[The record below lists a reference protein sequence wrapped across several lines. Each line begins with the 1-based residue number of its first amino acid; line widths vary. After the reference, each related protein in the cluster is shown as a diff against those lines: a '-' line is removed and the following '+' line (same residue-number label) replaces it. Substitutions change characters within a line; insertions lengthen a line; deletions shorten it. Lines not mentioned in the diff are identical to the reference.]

1 MSKNLNKTYDIIIYK
16 GGEFMNHKN
25 ISLLKERRRDMN
37 IRKIENIVKDFTL
50 IFFISMIITFV
61 PLFKVHASSTTP
73 IVGRAQLTQDQAFN
87 YFRTRNSEK
96 SDQAVK
102 NFISIVWQ
110 EANLEGIK
118 PDVAFM
124 QIMKETNFLRF
135 TGDVKECQNN
145 FAGIGATGGGVSGA
159 YFKDTR
165 TGVRAVVQHLKAYC
179 STEGLR
185 TSCVDPRFT
194 YVKRGISPYVEWLGI
209 GENPNYP
216 DQGWAA
222 DNNYGKSIVSMV
234 QVAKNLS
241 SSHENNIDNVQPNYK
256 AKIQTYDIMEGNKYI
271 TDKKLEVNKLY
282 TIKGYAS
289 SENGV
294 LYEFWA
300 KDVSTGVWAKI
311 REYKEDRYANWTPN
325 KSGQYIIKVN
335 VKDKNSNLELDGKV
349 EKTFTVID
357 GNTKPGKAK
366 IQTYD
371 IMEGNKY
378 ITDKK
383 LEVNK
388 SYTIKG
394 YASSENGV
402 LYEFWAKDVS
412 TGVWAKIREYKEDRY
427 ANWTPNKSGQYI
439 IKVNVKDKNSNL
451 ELDGKVEK
459 TFTVIDGNTKPGKAK
474 IQTYDIMEG
483 NKYITDKK
491 LEVNKSYT
499 IKGYASSENGVLY
512 EFWAKDVSTGVWAKI
527 REYKEDRYANW
538 TPNKSGQY
546 IIKVNVKDKNSNLE
560 LDGKVEKTFIV
571 IAGNTKP
578 GKAKIQTYDI
588 MEGNKYITDKKLE
601 VNKLYTIKGY
611 ASSENGVLYEFW
623 AKNESEGNWI
633 KIKDYSSDRC
643 ANWTP
648 NKSGQYIIK
657 VNVKDKNSNLELD
670 GKVEKTFMVIPKGEK
685 PGKAKIQTYD
695 IMEGNKYVTSKKLD
709 LNKKYTIKAYAS
721 SSNGVLYEFWI
732 KDVRKGNWVKIRD
745 YKEDRLA
752 TFSVSNQSSYIIKVN
767 VKDKYS
773 LNSVDS
779 YVEKNFT
786 IGDLMRTIVLDAG
799 HGGRDSGALSSQ
811 ATGRLHEADIVQK
824 ITIKLGNLLKKAG
837 YNVIYTRDK
846 IDLYNYPSVTQNLE
860 DRINVANSIKAD
872 LFMSIHAD
880 SFDVSSANGYSAHY
894 SSYRPKLDN
903 SGIYEEDDITYDKTP
918 CDAALKSKVL
928 SQLIVNEM
936 SSLGGSNRGISD
948 HNLYVT
954 KNALMPS
961 VLVETGF
968 VSNDAEVRKL
978 NSDSY
983 QNQIA
988 QKLYNAVTKLFNI

>member
-1 MSKNLNKTYDIIIYK
+1 
-16 GGEFMNHKN
+16 MNHKN
-25 ISLLKERRRDMN
+25 IFLLKERRRSMN
-37 IRKIENIVKDFTL
+37 IKKIDNIVKDFTL

-61 PLFKVHASSTTP
+61 PLFKVHASNNTP
-73 IVGRAQLTQDQAFN
+73 IIGQPQLTQEQALN
-87 YFRTRNSEK
+87 YFKSRNSEK
-96 SDQAVK
+96 SDQAIK

-118 PDVAFM
+118 PDVVFI

-179 STEGLR
+179 SNEELR

-222 DNNYGKSIVSMV
+222 DNNYGKSIASMM
-234 QVAKNLS
+234 QVARNLS
-241 SSHENNIDNVQPNYK
+241 SSHKNNIDNVQPNYK
-256 AKIQTYDIMEGNKYI
+256 AKIQTYDIMEGSKYI
-271 TDKKLEVNKLY
+271 TDQKLRVNKLY

-294 LYEFWA
+294 LYEFWV
-300 KDVSTGVWAKI
+300 KDVSSGVWTKIRDYKEDRYANWTPNKSGQYIIKVNVKDKNSNLESDGKIEKAFTVTDDGIKPGKAKI
-311 REYKEDRYANWTPN
+311 QTYDIMEGSKYITDKKLEVSKLYTIKGYASSENGVLYEFWVKDVSSGVWTKIRDYKEDRYANWTPN

-335 VKDKNSNLELDGKV
+335 VKDKNSNLELDGKA
-349 EKTFTVID
+349 EKTFTI
-357 GNTKPGKAK
+357 
-366 IQTYD
+366 
-371 IMEGNKY
+371 
-378 ITDKK
+378 
-383 LEVNK
+383 
-388 SYTIKG
+388 
-394 YASSENGV
+394 
-402 LYEFWAKDVS
+402 
-412 TGVWAKIREYKEDRY
+412 
-427 ANWTPNKSGQYI
+427 
-439 IKVNVKDKNSNL
+439 
-451 ELDGKVEK
+451 
-459 TFTVIDGNTKPGKAK
+459 
-474 IQTYDIMEG
+474 
-483 NKYITDKK
+483 
-491 LEVNKSYT
+491 
-499 IKGYASSENGVLY
+499 
-512 EFWAKDVSTGVWAKI
+512 
-527 REYKEDRYANW
+527 
-538 TPNKSGQY
+538 
-546 IIKVNVKDKNSNLE
+546 
-560 LDGKVEKTFIV
+560 

-588 MEGNKYITDKKLE
+588 MEGNKYITDKNLE
-601 VNKLYTIKGY
+601 MNKLYTIKGY
-611 ASSENGVLYEFW
+611 ANSENGVLYEFW

-670 GKVEKTFMVIPKGEK
+670 GKFEKTFIVIPKGAK
-685 PGKAKIQTYD
+685 PDKAKIQTYD
-695 IMEGNKYVTSKKLD
+695 IMEGNKYITSKKLD

-721 SSNGVLYEFWI
+721 SNNGVLYEFWI

-824 ITIKLGNLLKKAG
+824 ITIKLGNMLKKAG

-846 IDLYNYPSVTQNLE
+846 VDNHNYPSVTQNLE

-880 SFDVSSANGYSAHY
+880 SADSSSANGYSTHY
-894 SSYRPKLDN
+894 STHRPKLDN
-903 SGIYEEDDITYDKTP
+903 SGVYEEDGITYDRTP

-968 VSNDAEVRKL
+968 VSNDTEVRKL

>member
-1 MSKNLNKTYDIIIYK
+1 MSKNLNKTYDIMIYK

-25 ISLLKERRRDMN
+25 IFLLKERRRSMN
-37 IRKIENIVKDFTL
+37 IKKIDNIVKDFTL

-61 PLFKVHASSTTP
+61 PLFKVHASNNTP
-73 IVGRAQLTQDQAFN
+73 IIGQPQLTQEQALN
-87 YFRTRNSEK
+87 YFKSRNSEK
-96 SDQAVK
+96 SDQAIK

-118 PDVAFM
+118 PDVVFI

-179 STEGLR
+179 SNEELR

-222 DNNYGKSIVSMV
+222 DNNYGKSIASMM
-234 QVAKNLS
+234 QVARNLS
-241 SSHENNIDNVQPNYK
+241 SSHKNNIDNVQPNYK
-256 AKIQTYDIMEGNKYI
+256 AKIQTYDIMEGSKYI
-271 TDKKLEVNKLY
+271 TDKKLRVNKLY

-294 LYEFWA
+294 LYEFWV
-300 KDVSTGVWAKI
+300 KDVSSGVWTKI
-311 REYKEDRYANWTPN
+311 RDYKEDRYANWTPN

-335 VKDKNSNLELDGKV
+335 VKDKNSNLELDGKA
-349 EKTFTVID
+349 EKTFTI
-357 GNTKPGKAK
+357 
-366 IQTYD
+366 
-371 IMEGNKY
+371 
-378 ITDKK
+378 
-383 LEVNK
+383 
-388 SYTIKG
+388 
-394 YASSENGV
+394 
-402 LYEFWAKDVS
+402 
-412 TGVWAKIREYKEDRY
+412 
-427 ANWTPNKSGQYI
+427 
-439 IKVNVKDKNSNL
+439 
-451 ELDGKVEK
+451 
-459 TFTVIDGNTKPGKAK
+459 
-474 IQTYDIMEG
+474 
-483 NKYITDKK
+483 
-491 LEVNKSYT
+491 
-499 IKGYASSENGVLY
+499 
-512 EFWAKDVSTGVWAKI
+512 
-527 REYKEDRYANW
+527 
-538 TPNKSGQY
+538 
-546 IIKVNVKDKNSNLE
+546 
-560 LDGKVEKTFIV
+560 

-588 MEGNKYITDKKLE
+588 MEGNKYITDKNLE
-601 VNKLYTIKGY
+601 MNKLYTIKGY
-611 ASSENGVLYEFW
+611 ANSENGVLYEFW

-670 GKVEKTFMVIPKGEK
+670 GKFEKTFIVIPKGAK
-685 PGKAKIQTYD
+685 PDKAKIQTYD
-695 IMEGNKYVTSKKLD
+695 IMEGNKYITSKKLD

-721 SSNGVLYEFWI
+721 SNNGVLYEFWI

-824 ITIKLGNLLKKAG
+824 ITIKLGNMLKKAG

-846 IDLYNYPSVTQNLE
+846 VDNHNYPSVTQNLE

-880 SFDVSSANGYSAHY
+880 SADSSSANGYSTHY
-894 SSYRPKLDN
+894 STHRPKLDN
-903 SGIYEEDDITYDKTP
+903 SGVYEEDGITYDRTP

-968 VSNDAEVRKL
+968 VSNDTEVRKL

>member
-1 MSKNLNKTYDIIIYK
+1 
-16 GGEFMNHKN
+16 MNHKN
-25 ISLLKERRRDMN
+25 IFLLKERRRSMN
-37 IRKIENIVKDFTL
+37 IKKIDNIVKDFTL

-61 PLFKVHASSTTP
+61 PLFKVHASNNTP
-73 IVGRAQLTQDQAFN
+73 IIGQPQLTQEQALN
-87 YFRTRNSEK
+87 YFKSRNSEK
-96 SDQAVK
+96 SDQAIK

-118 PDVAFM
+118 PDVVFI

-179 STEGLR
+179 SNEELR

-222 DNNYGKSIVSMV
+222 DNNYGKSIASMM
-234 QVAKNLS
+234 QVARNLS
-241 SSHENNIDNVQPNYK
+241 SSHKNNIDNVQPNYK
-256 AKIQTYDIMEGNKYI
+256 AKIQTYDIMEGSKYI
-271 TDKKLEVNKLY
+271 TDQKLRVNKLY

-294 LYEFWA
+294 LYEFWV
-300 KDVSTGVWAKI
+300 KDVSSGVWTKI
-311 REYKEDRYANWTPN
+311 RDYKEDRYANWTPN

-335 VKDKNSNLELDGKV
+335 VKDKNSNLELDGKI
-349 EKTFTVID
+349 EKAFTITD

-378 ITDKK
+378 ITDK
-383 LEVNK
+383 
-388 SYTIKG
+388 
-394 YASSENGV
+394 
-402 LYEFWAKDVS
+402 
-412 TGVWAKIREYKEDRY
+412 
-427 ANWTPNKSGQYI
+427 
-439 IKVNVKDKNSNL
+439 NL
-451 ELDGKVEK
+451 E
-459 TFTVIDGNTKPGKAK
+459 
-474 IQTYDIMEG
+474 M
-483 NKYITDKK
+483 
-491 LEVNKSYT
+491 
-499 IKGYASSENGVLY
+499 
-512 EFWAKDVSTGVWAKI
+512 
-527 REYKEDRYANW
+527 
-538 TPNKSGQY
+538 
-546 IIKVNVKDKNSNLE
+546 
-560 LDGKVEKTFIV
+560 
-571 IAGNTKP
+571 
-578 GKAKIQTYDI
+578 
-588 MEGNKYITDKKLE
+588 
-601 VNKLYTIKGY
+601 NKLYTIKGY
-611 ASSENGVLYEFW
+611 ANSENGVLYEFW

-670 GKVEKTFMVIPKGEK
+670 GKFEKTFIVIPKGAK
-685 PGKAKIQTYD
+685 PDKAKIQTYD
-695 IMEGNKYVTSKKLD
+695 IMEGNKYITSKKLD

-721 SSNGVLYEFWI
+721 SNNGVLYEFWI

-824 ITIKLGNLLKKAG
+824 ITIKLGNMLKKAG

-846 IDLYNYPSVTQNLE
+846 VDNHNYPSVTQNLE

-880 SFDVSSANGYSAHY
+880 SADSSSANGYSTHY
-894 SSYRPKLDN
+894 STHRPKLDN
-903 SGIYEEDDITYDKTP
+903 SGVYEEDGITYDRTP

-968 VSNDAEVRKL
+968 VSNDTEVRKL

>member
-37 IRKIENIVKDFTL
+37 IRKIENIVKEFTL

-222 DNNYGKSIVSMV
+222 DNNYGKSIASMM

-241 SSHENNIDNVQPNYK
+241 SSHENNIDTVQPNY
-256 AKIQTYDIMEGNKYI
+256 
-271 TDKKLEVNKLY
+271 
-282 TIKGYAS
+282 
-289 SENGV
+289 
-294 LYEFWA
+294 
-300 KDVSTGVWAKI
+300 
-311 REYKEDRYANWTPN
+311 
-325 KSGQYIIKVN
+325 
-335 VKDKNSNLELDGKV
+335 
-349 EKTFTVID
+349 
-357 GNTKPGKAK
+357 
-366 IQTYD
+366 
-371 IMEGNKY
+371 
-378 ITDKK
+378 
-383 LEVNK
+383 
-388 SYTIKG
+388 
-394 YASSENGV
+394 
-402 LYEFWAKDVS
+402 
-412 TGVWAKIREYKEDRY
+412 
-427 ANWTPNKSGQYI
+427 
-439 IKVNVKDKNSNL
+439 
-451 ELDGKVEK
+451 
-459 TFTVIDGNTKPGKAK
+459 
-474 IQTYDIMEG
+474 
-483 NKYITDKK
+483 
-491 LEVNKSYT
+491 
-499 IKGYASSENGVLY
+499 
-512 EFWAKDVSTGVWAKI
+512 
-527 REYKEDRYANW
+527 
-538 TPNKSGQY
+538 
-546 IIKVNVKDKNSNLE
+546 
-560 LDGKVEKTFIV
+560 
-571 IAGNTKP
+571 
-578 GKAKIQTYDI
+578 KAKIQTYDI

>member
-1 MSKNLNKTYDIIIYK
+1 
-16 GGEFMNHKN
+16 MNHKN
-25 ISLLKERRRDMN
+25 IFLLKERRRSMN
-37 IRKIENIVKDFTL
+37 IKKIDNIVKDFTL

-61 PLFKVHASSTTP
+61 PLFKVHASNNTP
-73 IVGRAQLTQDQAFN
+73 IIGQPQLTQEQALN
-87 YFRTRNSEK
+87 YFKSRNSEK
-96 SDQAVK
+96 SDQAIK

-118 PDVAFM
+118 PDVVFI

-179 STEGLR
+179 SNEELR

-222 DNNYGKSIVSMV
+222 DNNYGKSIASMM
-234 QVAKNLS
+234 QVARNLS
-241 SSHENNIDNVQPNYK
+241 SSHKNNIDNVQPNYK
-256 AKIQTYDIMEGNKYI
+256 AKIQTYDIMEGSKYI
-271 TDKKLEVNKLY
+271 TDKKLRVNKLY

-294 LYEFWA
+294 LYEFWV
-300 KDVSTGVWAKI
+300 KDVSSGVWTKI
-311 REYKEDRYANWTPN
+311 RDYKEDRYANWTPN

-335 VKDKNSNLELDGKV
+335 VKDKNSNLELDGKA
-349 EKTFTVID
+349 EKTFTI
-357 GNTKPGKAK
+357 
-366 IQTYD
+366 
-371 IMEGNKY
+371 
-378 ITDKK
+378 
-383 LEVNK
+383 
-388 SYTIKG
+388 
-394 YASSENGV
+394 
-402 LYEFWAKDVS
+402 
-412 TGVWAKIREYKEDRY
+412 
-427 ANWTPNKSGQYI
+427 
-439 IKVNVKDKNSNL
+439 
-451 ELDGKVEK
+451 
-459 TFTVIDGNTKPGKAK
+459 
-474 IQTYDIMEG
+474 
-483 NKYITDKK
+483 
-491 LEVNKSYT
+491 
-499 IKGYASSENGVLY
+499 
-512 EFWAKDVSTGVWAKI
+512 
-527 REYKEDRYANW
+527 
-538 TPNKSGQY
+538 
-546 IIKVNVKDKNSNLE
+546 
-560 LDGKVEKTFIV
+560 

-588 MEGNKYITDKKLE
+588 MEGNKYITDKNLE
-601 VNKLYTIKGY
+601 MNKLYTIKGY
-611 ASSENGVLYEFW
+611 ANSENGVLYEFW

-670 GKVEKTFMVIPKGEK
+670 GKFEKTFIVIPKGAK
-685 PGKAKIQTYD
+685 PDKAKIQTYD
-695 IMEGNKYVTSKKLD
+695 IMEGNKYITSKKLD

-721 SSNGVLYEFWI
+721 SNNGVLYEFWI

-824 ITIKLGNLLKKAG
+824 ITIKLGNMLKKAG

-846 IDLYNYPSVTQNLE
+846 VDNHNYPSVTQNLE

-880 SFDVSSANGYSAHY
+880 SADSSSANGYSTHY
-894 SSYRPKLDN
+894 STHRPKLDN
-903 SGIYEEDDITYDKTP
+903 SGVYEEDGITYDRTP

-968 VSNDAEVRKL
+968 VSNDTEVRKL

>member
-1 MSKNLNKTYDIIIYK
+1 
-16 GGEFMNHKN
+16 MNHKN

-222 DNNYGKSIVSMV
+222 DNNYGKSIASMM

-241 SSHENNIDNVQPNYK
+241 SSHENNIDTVQPNYK

-300 KDVSTGVWAKI
+300 KDVSAGVWTKI
-311 REYKEDRYANWTPN
+311 RDYKEDRYANWTPN

-349 EKTFTVID
+349 EKTFIVIA

-388 SYTIKG
+388 LYTIKG

-412 TGVWAKIREYKEDRY
+412 AGVWTKIRD
-427 ANWTPNKSGQYI
+427 
-439 IKVNVKDKNSNL
+439 
-451 ELDGKVEK
+451 
-459 TFTVIDGNTKPGKAK
+459 
-474 IQTYDIMEG
+474 
-483 NKYITDKK
+483 
-491 LEVNKSYT
+491 
-499 IKGYASSENGVLY
+499 
-512 EFWAKDVSTGVWAKI
+512 
-527 REYKEDRYANW
+527 YKEDRYANW

>member
-1 MSKNLNKTYDIIIYK
+1 MSKNLNKTYDIMIYK

-25 ISLLKERRRDMN
+25 IFLLKERRRSMN
-37 IRKIENIVKDFTL
+37 IKKIDNIVKDFTL

-61 PLFKVHASSTTP
+61 PLFKVHASNNTP
-73 IVGRAQLTQDQAFN
+73 IIGQPQLTQEQALN
-87 YFRTRNSEK
+87 YFKSRNSEK
-96 SDQAVK
+96 SDQAIK

-118 PDVAFM
+118 PDVVFI

-179 STEGLR
+179 SNEELR

-222 DNNYGKSIVSMV
+222 DNNYGKSIASMM
-234 QVAKNLS
+234 QVARNLS
-241 SSHENNIDNVQPNYK
+241 SSHKNNIDNVQPNYK
-256 AKIQTYDIMEGNKYI
+256 AKIQTYDIMEGSKYI
-271 TDKKLEVNKLY
+271 TDQKLRVNKLY

-294 LYEFWA
+294 LYEFWV
-300 KDVSTGVWAKI
+300 KDVSSGVWTKIRDYKEDRYANWTPNKSGQYIIKVNVKDKNSNLESDGKIEKAFTVTDDGIKPGKAKI
-311 REYKEDRYANWTPN
+311 QTYDIMEGSKYITDKKLEVSKLYTIKGYASSENGVLYEFWVKDVSSGVWTKIRDYKEDRYANWTPN

-335 VKDKNSNLELDGKV
+335 VKDKNSNLELDGKA
-349 EKTFTVID
+349 EKTFTI
-357 GNTKPGKAK
+357 
-366 IQTYD
+366 
-371 IMEGNKY
+371 
-378 ITDKK
+378 
-383 LEVNK
+383 
-388 SYTIKG
+388 
-394 YASSENGV
+394 
-402 LYEFWAKDVS
+402 
-412 TGVWAKIREYKEDRY
+412 
-427 ANWTPNKSGQYI
+427 
-439 IKVNVKDKNSNL
+439 
-451 ELDGKVEK
+451 
-459 TFTVIDGNTKPGKAK
+459 
-474 IQTYDIMEG
+474 
-483 NKYITDKK
+483 
-491 LEVNKSYT
+491 
-499 IKGYASSENGVLY
+499 
-512 EFWAKDVSTGVWAKI
+512 
-527 REYKEDRYANW
+527 
-538 TPNKSGQY
+538 
-546 IIKVNVKDKNSNLE
+546 
-560 LDGKVEKTFIV
+560 

-588 MEGNKYITDKKLE
+588 MEGNKYITDKNLE
-601 VNKLYTIKGY
+601 MNKLYTIKGY
-611 ASSENGVLYEFW
+611 ANSENGVLYEFW

-670 GKVEKTFMVIPKGEK
+670 GKFEKTFIVIPKGAK
-685 PGKAKIQTYD
+685 PDKAKIQTYD
-695 IMEGNKYVTSKKLD
+695 IMEGNKYITSKKLD

-721 SSNGVLYEFWI
+721 SNNGVLYEFWI

-824 ITIKLGNLLKKAG
+824 ITIKLGNMLKKAG

-846 IDLYNYPSVTQNLE
+846 VDNHNYPSVTQNLE

-880 SFDVSSANGYSAHY
+880 SADSSSANGYSTHY
-894 SSYRPKLDN
+894 STHRPKLDN
-903 SGIYEEDDITYDKTP
+903 SGVYEEDGITYDRTP

-968 VSNDAEVRKL
+968 VSNDTEVRKL

>member
-1 MSKNLNKTYDIIIYK
+1 
-16 GGEFMNHKN
+16 MNHKN